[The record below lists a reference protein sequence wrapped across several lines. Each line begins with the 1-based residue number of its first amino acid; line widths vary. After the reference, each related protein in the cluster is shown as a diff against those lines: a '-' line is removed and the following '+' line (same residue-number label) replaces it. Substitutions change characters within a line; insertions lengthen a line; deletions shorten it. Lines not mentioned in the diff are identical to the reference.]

1 MCVTRALTKLRM
13 DSNDTWIYRKRSR
26 DAKIHKSWADSA
38 NFDRCL
44 EKVVFPMP
52 LYTARTLT

>member
-13 DSNDTWIYRKRSR
+13 DSNDTWIYRKRSH

-38 NFDRCL
+38 YFDRCL
-44 EKVVFPMP
+44 EKAVFPMP